1 MTAEAERGGTLRNS
15 RQQIIDVARK
25 LFSERSYLGVSM
37 SDIAKRLGMTKAAL
51 YYHFTGKSELYLDV
65 LQEVFAELRCR
76 LSNALIAETHAQQLL
91 NVVTSYLEF
100 GIEEHN
106 LLNVLAT
113 KLTPSDKELREFV
126 AVFRSEIDSIFRP
139 VIAAVFG
146 TDESRSGVDAKLA
159 TTMLTAMM
167 DGLVLEHSFFQSDLD
182 PSGVAT
188 QIITILGLDREPH
201 AYA

>member
-1 MTAEAERGGTLRNS
+1 MTAEIEHGGILRGS
-15 RQQIIDVARK
+15 RQQIIDVARE
-25 LFSERSYLGVSM
+25 LFSERTYLGVSM

-65 LQEVFAELRCR
+65 LHEVFAELRGR
-76 LSNALIAETHAQQLL
+76 LDKALIAETHAQQLL
-91 NVVTSYLEF
+91 NMVTSYLKF
-100 GIEEHN
+100 GVEEHN

-113 KLTPSDKELREFV
+113 KLSPSDKELREFV
-126 AVFRSEIDSIFRP
+126 AVFRSEIDGLFRP
-139 VIAAVFG
+139 VISAVFG
-146 TDESRSGVDAKLA
+146 TDEDRSGVDARLV

-188 QIITILGLDREPH
+188 QIVAILGLDREPH